1 MHALPLL
8 ILLLSTLPLYGH
20 SGAVAVAVP
29 IAGITLDGDLS
40 DWPEGMRS
48 YDIANQVN
56 GFYYRVSG
64 AADFQANFRVGY
76 DASEDSTSAGW

>member
-40 DWPEGMRS
+40 DWPEGMQTVGEGNPECR
-48 YDIANQVN
+48 QLE
-56 GFYYRVSG
+56 RVKSIS
-64 AADFQANFRVGY
+64 R
-76 DASEDSTSAGW
+76 